1 MAKVRRLNVT
11 LDVSDDEVDYYIG
24 LGYDHINAD
33 GSIIK
38 KAIPRDIATL
48 QRAYVE
54 NEKTIAELKKEI
66 ATLKGELANSKNK
79 EADKPVTTR
88 KKKSEE

>member
-24 LGYDHINAD
+24 LGYDHINED

-38 KAIPRDIATL
+38 RAIPKDIATL

-54 NEKTIAELKKEI
+54 NEKTIKQLTAKIANLEDKIKQLQKTASKE
-66 ATLKGELANSKNK
+66 TEVSKR
-79 EADKPVTTR
+79 TR
-88 KKKSEE
+88 TEK